1 MYGSKS
7 IHIVFIT
14 TRRLHVAHSRQE
26 SAIGNGTHALV
37 FILGFELSPLIEYSK
52 PMIALLALEQCL
64 NIIARDIERLAIPMY
79 RLQVL
84 RFPNLKR

>member
-1 MYGSKS
+1 
-7 IHIVFIT
+7 
-14 TRRLHVAHSRQE
+14 
-26 SAIGNGTHALV
+26 
-37 FILGFELSPLIEYSK
+37 
-52 PMIALLALEQCL
+52 MIALLALEQCL